1 MSDALYVHGIIISQA
16 TGEAQEIRSPSTSVV
31 GIVGTA
37 PAGKDLT
44 VNFPRD
50 FLGKKA
56 ALDAIYPEGATGDR
70 GTLFDAVIGIQEQGL
85 ARVVL
90 VKSASGSQADIL
102 RAIDA
107 LPMAKS
113 VTGHKP
119 KILIVPG
126 FGSEVREGAVNLA
139 PEPNPTPSP
148 NPAPAPEPENNRNRP
163 RGT

>member
-37 PAGKDLT
+37 PSSKELV
-44 VNFPRD
+44 VNFPAA

-56 ALDAIYPEGATGDR
+56 ALEAIYPEGAVGDR
-70 GTLFDAVIGIQEQGL
+70 GTLYESVIGIQEQGL
-85 ARVVL
+85 ARMVL
-90 VKSASGSQADIL
+90 VKAASGSQADIL
-102 RAIDA
+102 KAIDA

-119 KILIVPG
+119 KILTVPG
-126 FGSEVREGAVNLA
+126 FGGEATQDTVS
-139 PEPNPTPSP
+139 PTPPP
-148 NPAPAPEPENNRNRP
+148 NSAPTPEPENNRNRP
-163 RGT
+163 RGN